1 MSLTTHL
8 GTERRVW
15 DTALLGIAYWE
26 AQRTAPS
33 VVHTPLLTKPR
44 ATAWTAAVKDAH
56 DALRCTDTGLLSDN
70 QIQWLVA
77 RTNDGQ
83 DLDELHGC
91 LWGLDHANADAF
103 ITCWRDRHDEEVLLT
118 PGDMIPVPEVM
129 WPALADQPLVSRT
142 TSINQPAD
150 GELPHAR
157 RYQPITLGDR
167 QLEIV
172 IDFEFE
178 AELQEVLLPGFT
190 AAAVHPYRDLA
201 DFANATGTA
210 NFPIR
215 PRRHKPAVTHVTDAL
230 DTGATVVI
238 VPELHVNAQALEKLA
253 EIMAGHDSGP
263 CLLIAGSRHE
273 KIGKR
278 KLNIATGLLAGV
290 DEPLLHTKL
299 SRAISPYTA
308 AGPAFELIDQP
319 EPLRL
324 RLWQAG
330 SIRMAIVICKD
341 VLDGRIADHLV
352 YLGVNVLL
360 GPAMSGRTDGFRG
373 HAETM
378 VTDAQCV
385 SVIVNGPLHW
395 QAATPAPSSLIT
407 RPVAGS
413 QRTDHHRTEP
423 GIDLLHLNPEK

>member
-299 SRAISPYTA
+299 SRAISPTPQPDRHSSSSTSQSPCGSASGKPVRSAWRSSSAKTSSTA
-308 AGPAFELIDQP
+308 ASPTTWSTSASTCCSAPRCPAAP
-319 EPLRL
+319 T
-324 RLWQAG
+324 A
-330 SIRMAIVICKD
+330 S
-341 VLDGRIADHLV
+341 
-352 YLGVNVLL
+352 
-360 GPAMSGRTDGFRG
+360 
-373 HAETM
+373 
-378 VTDAQCV
+378 
-385 SVIVNGPLHW
+385 
-395 QAATPAPSSLIT
+395 AATPKRWSPTPNASQSS
-407 RPVAGS
+407 
-413 QRTDHHRTEP
+413 
-423 GIDLLHLNPEK
+423 